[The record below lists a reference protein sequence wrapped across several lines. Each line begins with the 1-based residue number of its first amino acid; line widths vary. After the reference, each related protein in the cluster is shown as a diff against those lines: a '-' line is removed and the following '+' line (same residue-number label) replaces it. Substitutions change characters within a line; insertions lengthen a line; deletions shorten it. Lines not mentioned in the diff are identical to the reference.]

1 MNGNNITVRLNP
13 GQIELLLTKKLCG
26 KDGAVLSDRR
36 EIETS
41 GGKSI
46 LLVFSRFY
54 KRFASLFGLTVVIN
68 PGDTCCEVSWNAA
81 CGRKDAPIVGDMGAA
96 KAFCGDVRKALEPY
110 EIKQS

>member
-46 LLVFSRFY
+46 LLVFSRFLTSSARSVLLISGRGY
-54 KRFASLFGLTVVIN
+54 FHSLHKNSTNSLTFSSRPSKI
-68 PGDTCCEVSWNAA
+68 
-81 CGRKDAPIVGDMGAA
+81 RPI
-96 KAFCGDVRKALEPY
+96 
-110 EIKQS
+110 S